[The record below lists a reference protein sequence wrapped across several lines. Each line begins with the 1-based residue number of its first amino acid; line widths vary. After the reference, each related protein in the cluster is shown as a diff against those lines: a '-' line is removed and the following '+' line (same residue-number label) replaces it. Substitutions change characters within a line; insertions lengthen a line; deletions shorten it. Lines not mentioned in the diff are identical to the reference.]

1 MDDSN
6 KKEFWTMINITME
19 LTNHP
24 PLSKEAIIT
33 WWHLLKK
40 HDIEIIKK
48 SLDKWVDVST
58 KPPTPHDV
66 LELCKPKV
74 TIYARLASPLEKES
88 NKQHVEELK
97 EAVKKMTN
105 PRADIYTQW
114 IYKILENHKNYSDIS
129 FKHALQAKEKL
140 ML

>member
-40 HDIEIIKK
+40 HDIEVVKTA
-48 SLDKWVDVST
+48 LDIWVDTSK
-58 KPPTPHDV
+58 KPPTP
-66 LELCKPKV
+66 
-74 TIYARLASPLEKES
+74 
-88 NKQHVEELK
+88 N
-97 EAVKKMTN
+97 
-105 PRADIYTQW
+105 DI
-114 IYKILENHKNYSDIS
+114 
-129 FKHALQAKEKL
+129 
-140 ML
+140 